1 MVIISKYETEY
12 NEEADIFI
20 TSKEE
25 CTCPCCGGRLKYRDH
40 RQRIHKLAGGGKEW
54 YQIRRLKCTDDK
66 CRKLHNELPDCMFP
80 YKHYDAGLIEDV
92 VEGIVSEDDIET
104 EDYPCE
110 GTIKHWKWW
119 MQVNE
124 KNMEGQIRLAAHR
137 FLDFGCG
144 FLKSAGSLLEEL
156 KKRISP
162 GRQRSAARFI

>member
-1 MVIISKYETEY
+1 MRKQIF
-12 NEEADIFI
+12 FI

-40 RQRIHKLAGGGKEW
+40 RLRIHKLAGGGKEW

-124 KNMEGQIRLAAHR
+124 KKHGRA
-137 FLDFGCG
+137 D
-144 FLKSAGSLLEEL
+144 KAGSAPFSGLWLW
-156 KKRISP
+156 ISEISRFFT
-162 GRQRSAARFI
+162 GRN